1 MTMTSK
7 SLLALLLLSLVAP
20 VFGAIAEYSFDSEA
34 EEERFKKLTYEMRCP
49 KCLNSNLAGSD
60 APIAA
65 DLRNEIYNQVREGRT
80 NDEIIQFMS
89 SRYGDFI
96 LYRPRLTFAT
106 FFLWFG
112 PAILLVAGFVIV
124 RRVMVSSQ
132 AQQGTETT
140 LSTDEQERLSRL
152 LGDKQD

>member
-1 MTMTSK
+1 
-7 SLLALLLLSLVAP
+7 
-20 VFGAIAEYSFDSEA
+20 
-34 EEERFKKLTYEMRCP
+34 
-49 KCLNSNLAGSD
+49 
-60 APIAA
+60 
-65 DLRNEIYNQVREGRT
+65 
-80 NDEIIQFMS
+80 
-89 SRYGDFI
+89 
-96 LYRPRLTFAT
+96 LTFAT